1 MTKKNRALC
10 SSILIVIML
19 IIVAI
24 SSRYYKGKSLE
35 NNEVLIRESLSRTLA
50 NIKSFRNSLDSSELE
65 SVICE
70 LYLCRVIYPT
80 VNIDNNIEAIDLTAL
95 MRVISILKSNKVDLN
110 GIDDLEKGVQF
121 LVNDIYSVDGFSY
134 FEFFVNKNL
143 N

>member
-1 MTKKNRALC
+1 
-10 SSILIVIML
+10 ML

-110 GIDDLEKGVQF
+110 GIDDLEKGVQL